1 MLDDGEY
8 SGSVLF
14 IGVERQYIYE
24 EKEQKQLEEI
34 SAIIQ
39 NRMNLQRHNLL
50 AQISLHECH
59 MKSGHQ

>member
-1 MLDDGEY
+1 MIFHMLDDGEY

-34 SAIIQ
+34 SEIKGKQEEWIV
-39 NRMNLQRHNLL
+39 
-50 AQISLHECH
+50 
-59 MKSGHQ
+59 